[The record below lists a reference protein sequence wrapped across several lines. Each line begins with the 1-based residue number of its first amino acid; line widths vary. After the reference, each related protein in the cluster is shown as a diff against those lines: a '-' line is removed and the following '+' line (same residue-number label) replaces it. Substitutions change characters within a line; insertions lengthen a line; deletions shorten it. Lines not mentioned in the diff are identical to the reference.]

1 MELPADVLQ
10 LLSTSPLP
18 SLVTLSTSGGSTPGG
33 SLLLFPTLSPAGGV
47 SWHADGSAGAHLR
60 RHVQTKKWL
69 VPMLNHADRNAKYA
83 AAIKEALD
91 AAAADPAAADA
102 GRSLTSPAAASPP
115 TVLDVG
121 AGSGLLSCISASH
134 PSRPQVAALE
144 MCAPMAQL
152 ASEVLSGANLRNAEV
167 LPLHSDDYAPPSPA
181 STGRPP
187 PPDLCTSELLDYQL
201 IGEGILPCMRSL
213 FARGLIS
220 PATAVIPGEATLVAT
235 LLRDTPALPLS
246 SFSAPPPEFSLP
258 SSPALAPPPVPLQLK
273 RFLPGSAASG
283 PCEPLSSPSRDPPP
297 PPPPAGRAATALVPA
312 TASCT
317 VTAVCFHWELLL
329 LPNHPPVSSS
339 PDAPFQDHWPQAVC
353 VLPEE
358 GWLEVEEGDVV
369 EVTACH
375 DDESVWFAVKL
386 SGGEER
392 EAKKAKTSAA
402 AAAPA
407 APQPPPPPPRP
418 PAPPFSAL
426 RTRELNAPGRSAF
439 FSAELSDALELSSS
453 LSGSPAPPLLL
464 DVGDFSLCA
473 ILASTPPISHPR
485 TASLEASPGSLPLT
499 TARVCQVSN
508 ALSDPGKF
516 EILAASPEQLSASD
530 LRLPPGGSCG
540 VVACDLHFW
549 QMESSPLLS
558 SLNFLNHLS
567 SLRASGLLG
576 PATCV
581 VPRRARIMAAPLELP
596 DLAGAY
602 VQSERNVGRV
612 LGGAREGGFAGGG
625 GAEARAFFERAAEG
639 HAFGARACFC
649 RGRRALREPAS
660 AAEGH
665 AFVA

>member
-1 MELPADVLQ
+1 MELPAEVLQ

-18 SLVTLSTSGGSTPGG
+18 SLVTLSTSGGSAPGG
-33 SLLLFPTLSPAGGV
+33 SLLLFPTLSPSGGV

-91 AAAADPAAADA
+91 AAAADA
-102 GRSLTSPAAASPP
+102 GRSLASPAAASPP

-152 ASEVLSGANLRNAEV
+152 ASEVLSCASLRNAEV
-167 LPLHSDDYAPPSPA
+167 LPLHSDDYAPPSLGLASPA
-181 STGRPP
+181 S
-187 PPDLCTSELLDYQL
+187 PDLCTSELLDYQL
-201 IGEGILPCMRSL
+201 IGEGILPCLRSL

-220 PATAVIPGEATLVAT
+220 PKTAVIPGEATLVAT

-246 SFSAPPPEFSLP
+246 SFAAPPPEFSLP

-283 PCEPLSSPSRDPPP
+283 PFEPLSFSFRDPSLLPP
-297 PPPPAGRAATALVPA
+297 PSGRAATARVPA

-375 DDESVWFAVKL
+375 DDESVWFA
-386 SGGEER
+386 
-392 EAKKAKTSAA
+392 
-402 AAAPA
+402 
-407 APQPPPPPPRP
+407 
-418 PAPPFSAL
+418 
-426 RTRELNAPGRSAF
+426 LNAPGRSAF

-596 DLAGAY
+596 DLAGA
-602 VQSERNVGRV
+602 
-612 LGGAREGGFAGGG
+612 
-625 GAEARAFFERAAEG
+625 
-639 HAFGARACFC
+639 
-649 RGRRALREPAS
+649 
-660 AAEGH
+660 
-665 AFVA
+665 